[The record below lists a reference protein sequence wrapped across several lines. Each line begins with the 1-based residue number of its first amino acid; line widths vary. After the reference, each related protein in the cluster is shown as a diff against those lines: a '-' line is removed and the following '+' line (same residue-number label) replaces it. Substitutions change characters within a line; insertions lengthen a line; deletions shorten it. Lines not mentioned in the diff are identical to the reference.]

1 MTDFWDS
8 IEHFDRREFTCHHCG
23 KDGIK
28 QGLVETMEILRCRL
42 NTPLRITS
50 GYRCEHHPESL
61 SKPTSSHIKGLAC
74 DIAVPTS
81 RLRFKVLDA
90 IFDRQLFDRV
100 GIAKTFIHVDI
111 DEDKTQMVTWVY

>member
-1 MTDFWDS
+1 MW
-8 IEHFDRREFTCHHCG
+8 
-23 KDGIK
+23 
-28 QGLVETMEILRCRL
+28 
-42 NTPLRITS
+42 
-50 GYRCEHHPESL
+50 
-61 SKPTSSHIKGLAC
+61 GLAC